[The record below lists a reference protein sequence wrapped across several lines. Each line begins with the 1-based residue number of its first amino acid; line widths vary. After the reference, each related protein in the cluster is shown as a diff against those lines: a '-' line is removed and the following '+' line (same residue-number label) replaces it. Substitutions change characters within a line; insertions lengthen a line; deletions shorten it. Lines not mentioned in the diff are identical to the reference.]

1 MGEKG
6 DKLRDAAIEID
17 MKEEEIEEIKD
28 KLQNELELSKIWLYS
43 QPLDSHENIV
53 KNYAKKNSMSLT
65 DANKRLEVIIKRYEI
80 EGNDIPD
87 IIKQMRMLRRNLK
100 GEKRM
105 EMSKAIDSLIDGYS
119 DHLDKSIESI
129 YWISKYK
136 PAVKDMMLSES
147 DLIKLSKINDYDT
160 RAALIDEVCKY
171 WEAKLFR
178 KGMKLDSEYAQ
189 LTKKMNVAKKGF
201 KDIYKKYN
209 TTSAKEELR
218 DTITKMVCEYPGISS
233 REIHDKLPVNLMR
246 KSTAPMITTI
256 AKSQNITNVDGMLF
270 KLSDDIK
277 KDIYAYTA
285 AFIDSDG
292 FITMDKNSNPRVG
305 LVATG
310 DRGKAFMLEMHK
322 SLGGGKLHLDEKSPQ
337 DTRLINRL
345 NFYSQKDVF
354 DLLTKCRPHFRLKGE
369 QADILLE
376 LIRIKKGY
384 KKESWARSRIGE
396 LFKLMKYENHKDN
409 RKFDWGKYDID
420 LDNIAKYRENSKLHL
435 MSDLDSIKKENLDN
449 AIDDLEEIVDDY
461 ELTEDEWASLDDASD
476 FLFEHKGP
484 NKEEEE

>member
-6 DKLRDAAIEID
+6 DRLREMASLVD
-17 MKEEEIEEIKD
+17 EEEELENRQKEIKD
-28 KLQNELELSKIWLYS
+28 ELGFSKGWLYS
-43 QPLDSHENIV
+43 HPLDSHENVV
-53 KNYAKKNSMSLT
+53 KNYAKAESIT
-65 DANKRLEVIIKRYEI
+65 YTEANKRLEVIVKRYEI
-80 EGNDIPD
+80 EGKDVPD
-87 IIKQMRMLRRNLK
+87 IIKQMRRFRRTLK
-100 GEKRM
+100 GDKKIEIT
-105 EMSKAIDSLIDGYS
+105 KAIDNLIDGYS
-119 DHLDKSIESI
+119 DHLDKSIDSI
-129 YWISKYK
+129 YWIKKYK
-136 PAVKDMMLSES
+136 PAVKDMVLTES
-147 DLIKLSKINDYDT
+147 DLIKLSKINDYET
-160 RAALIDEVCKY
+160 RSALVDEVCKY

-178 KGMKLDSEYAQ
+178 RDMKFNSEYAKM
-189 LTKKMNVAKKGF
+189 TKQMSMAKKDF
-201 KDIYKKYN
+201 KNLYKKYN
-209 TTSAKEELR
+209 TRNTK
-218 DTITKMVCEYPGISS
+218 DTLNDAIAKMVCDYPGISS
-233 REIHDKLPVNLMR
+233 REIHDKLPTNLMR
-246 KSTAPMITTI
+246 KTTAPMIATI
-256 AKSQNITNVDGMLF
+256 AKSQRITNVDG
-270 KLSDDIK
+270 KLYRFHDDIK

-354 DLLTKCRPHFRLKGE
+354 DLLTKCRPHFKLKGE

-376 LIRIKKGY
+376 LIKIKKGY
-384 KKESWARSRIGE
+384 KKKSWAKSRMQE

-420 LDNIAKYRENSKLHL
+420 LDNIAKYKENSKLHL
-435 MSDLDSIKKENLDN
+435 MSELDSIKKENLDN

-484 NKEEEE
+484 SKGEKE